1 MIKVVLTDLDNTLYN
16 WVDYYV
22 PSFLAMVEEL
32 SGVTGIDQE
41 TLKASFK
48 RVHEHY
54 KTTEYS
60 FAVEQLD
67 VLAQA
72 HQGLA
77 TTELLTRYDST
88 FRAFR
93 RVRKNT
99 LRLYEG
105 VAETLSAL
113 KGRGK
118 MLVAVTDSLRFY
130 SEYRLRQLNIDSL
143 FDALVSPPD
152 HGIPQGIT
160 PSDVRYYEDE
170 ARYRSCIPIKIA
182 TPADARKP
190 DSAFIIPVLDQ
201 FRIQPAE
208 AIYIGD
214 SATKDIL
221 LAQACGVHDV
231 LAQYGRKYDE
241 HNYAELVKIT
251 YWTNAEIEEDKK
263 LRTRAVQPTWVINN
277 FTEVL
282 GIVRSLDAQGA
293 TTPPSAPR
301 SW

>member
-1 MIKVVLTDLDNTLYN
+1 MIKVIITDLDNTLYN

-22 PSFLAMVEEL
+22 PSFLAMVTEL
-32 SGVTGIDQE
+32 SRITGIDRE

-60 FAVEQLD
+60 FAIEQLD

-77 TTELLTRYDST
+77 KAEVLARYDSAI
-88 FRAFR
+88 RAFR
-93 RVRKNT
+93 RVRKDT

-105 VAETLSAL
+105 VAESLSAL

-118 MLVAVTDSLRFY
+118 LLVAVTDSLSFY
-130 SEYRLRQLNIDSL
+130 SDYRLRQLNIDSL

-152 HGIPQGIT
+152 HGIPQGMT
-160 PSDVRYYEDE
+160 PRDVRYYEDE
-170 ARYRSCIPIKIA
+170 ARYRSRIPIQIA
-182 TPADARKP
+182 APSDARKP
-190 DSAFIIPVLDQ
+190 DPAFLTPVLDR
-201 FRIQPAE
+201 FHIQPTE
-208 AIYIGD
+208 AIYVGD
-214 SATKDIL
+214 SPTKDIL

-251 YWTNAEIEEDKK
+251 YWSNAEIEEDRK
-263 LRTRAVQPTWVINN
+263 LRAQAIQPTWVVDTFN
-277 FTEVL
+277 EVL
-282 GIVRSLDAQGA
+282 GIVERLDALGA
-293 TTPPSAPR
+293 R
-301 SW
+301 QE

>member
-1 MIKVVLTDLDNTLYN
+1 LVQ
-16 WVDYYV
+16 
-22 PSFLAMVEEL
+22 EL
-32 SGVTGIDQE
+32 SRITGIDQE
-41 TLKASFK
+41 ALKASFK
-48 RVHEHY
+48 RVHEQY

-77 TTELLTRYDST
+77 MAELLERYDSA
-88 FRAFR
+88 FHAFR

-105 VAETLSAL
+105 VAETLSVL

-118 MLVAVTDSLRFY
+118 ILVAVTDSLRYY

-143 FDALVSPPD
+143 FDVLVSPPD
-152 HGIPQGIT
+152 HGVPQGVR

-170 ARYRSCIPIKIA
+170 ARYRSCVPVKIT
-182 TPADARKP
+182 TPAGARKP
-190 DSAFIIPVLDQ
+190 DPVFINLVLDQ
-201 FRIQPAE
+201 FHIQPDE

-214 SATKDIL
+214 SATKDVL
-221 LAQACGVHDV
+221 LAQACGVRDV
-231 LAQYGRKYDE
+231 LAEYGRQYDE

-251 YWTNAEIEEDKK
+251 YWTNAEIEEDMK
-263 LRTRAVQPTWVINN
+263 LRARVIQPTWVINS

-282 GIVRSLDAQGA
+282 GIVTNLDAQGA
-293 TTPPSAPR
+293 EGPPFGSLG
-301 SW
+301 